1 MQTRTSDTLS
11 GRGSGKP
18 PVANYSSLQRQPT
31 KSSQIFKG
39 GASQKSASV
48 FSETASDMIF
58 VEDYFAEMD
67 DQFISNEFKPY
78 LQGVF
83 ADFAMRSTPSSQ
95 QSSQGK
101 SIDKVTFTE
110 YINLPGML
118 SDRFFAIAKK
128 ERADNR
134 VYEEDF
140 LNVML
145 SVFTAS
151 LEQKINFVFQ
161 V

>member
-1 MQTRTSDTLS
+1 MSDYL
-11 GRGSGKP
+11 
-18 PVANYSSLQRQPT
+18 Y
-31 KSSQIFKG
+31 
-39 GASQKSASV
+39 
-48 FSETASDMIF
+48 

-67 DQFISNEFKPY
+67 DQFIKDEFRPY
-78 LQGVF
+78 LLGVF

-95 QSSQGK
+95 NAYPGK

-118 SDRFFAIAKK
+118 SDRFYILAKK
-128 ERADNR
+128 DRTDNR
-134 VYEEDF
+134 IYEEDF
-140 LNVML
+140 LSIMI

-151 LEQKINFVFQ
+151 LEQKLNFVFS